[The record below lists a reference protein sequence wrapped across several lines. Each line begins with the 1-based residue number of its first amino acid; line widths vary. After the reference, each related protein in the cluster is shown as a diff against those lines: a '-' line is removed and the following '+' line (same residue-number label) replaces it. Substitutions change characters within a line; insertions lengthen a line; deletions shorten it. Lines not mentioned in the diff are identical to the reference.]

1 MPNGLP
7 RVVENVAENIAE
19 KVAPRAASTW
29 RTPATIRLS
38 TQANDDLLE
47 RNLKGETA
55 AAWGDAPA
63 PRHGTGRE
71 STRAGGR
78 AAAGPRSGPPWPCHG
93 QHGGLLG
100 HARGARDEGTLKLM
114 VEPAHR
120 ARVPPKSCKNVPLQI
135 RFYCLITSKF

>member
-1 MPNGLP
+1 METQARPDAEGTRRANNQKEASTLP
-7 RVVENVAENIAE
+7 AWAQQDGGPACHTGPFAENIAE

-78 AAAGPRSGPPWPCHG
+78 AAAGPRPGPPWPWPWP
-93 QHGGLLG
+93 
-100 HARGARDEGTLKLM
+100 ARRPSWSRVLQSCLHEEARL
-114 VEPAHR
+114 P
-120 ARVPPKSCKNVPLQI
+120 
-135 RFYCLITSKF
+135 